1 MLDKLGVNKKDALIV
16 VDVQNDFC
24 PGGALAV
31 NEGDQIIP
39 IVNEMAK
46 QFDTVIITQDWHP
59 KGHISFAS
67 THGADPFSAKTV
79 DYGTQVMWPD
89 HCVQASDGA
98 ALHADLD
105 IPHAKNVIRKGLN
118 PNVDS
123 YSAFIE
129 ADGSTTGLAGYLHDL
144 GIERVV
150 VVGLATDF
158 CVAWTAMDA
167 RKKGFEAVVVADAC
181 RGIDIDGSLNAAWVS
196 MADVGVERFD
206 LAPQPTL
213 GA

>member
-1 MLDKLGVNKKDALIV
+1 MLDKLGINKKDALIV

-39 IVNEMAK
+39 LVNEMAK

-67 THGADPFSAKTV
+67 THGADLFSAKEV

-89 HCVQASDGA
+89 HCVQASNGA
-98 ALHADLD
+98 ALHADLYV
-105 IPHAKNVIRKGLN
+105 PHAKNVIRKGLN

-167 RKKGFEAVVVADAC
+167 LKKGFEAVVVADAC
-181 RGIDIDGSLNAAWVS
+181 RGINIDGSLDVAWAS
-196 MADVGVERFD
+196 MAEAGVERFD
-206 LAPQPTL
+206 LAAQPIP
-213 GA
+213 GV

>member
-1 MLDKLGVNKKDALIV
+1 MLDKLGINKKDALIV

-39 IVNEMAK
+39 LVNEMAK

-67 THGADPFSAKTV
+67 AHDADLFSTKAV

-118 PNVDS
+118 SNVDS

-144 GIERVV
+144 GVKRVV

-181 RGIDIDGSLNAAWVS
+181 RGIDIDGSLDAAWAS

-206 LAPQPTL
+206 LDPQPVL

>member
-1 MLDKLGVNKKDALIV
+1 MLDNLQITKKDALIV
-16 VDVQNDFC
+16 VDIQNDFC

-39 IVNEMAK
+39 LVNELAK

-67 THGADPFSAKTV
+67 THRADLFSAKDV

-89 HCVQASDGA
+89 HCVQASNGA

-129 ADGSTTGLAGYLHDL
+129 ADGSTTGLAGCLHDL

-181 RGIDIDGSLNAAWVS
+181 RGINIDGSLDAAWTS
-196 MADVGVERFD
+196 MAEAGVERLD
-206 LAPQPTL
+206 LVAEPIP
-213 GA
+213 GV